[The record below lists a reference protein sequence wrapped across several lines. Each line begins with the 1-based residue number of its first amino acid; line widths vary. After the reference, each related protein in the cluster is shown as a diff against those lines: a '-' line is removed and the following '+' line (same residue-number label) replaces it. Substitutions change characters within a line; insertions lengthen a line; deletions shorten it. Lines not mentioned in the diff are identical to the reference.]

1 MAVAPAAAGAAAA
14 SSTAATTAAAITAA
28 VSIASAAYSMY
39 AANQNAEA
47 QQEAAEKRNQQL
59 VETTIANYDELSEQE
74 LEAQQASLEDS
85 LSMQKDYLKE
95 KGRINVMA
103 AYSGVA
109 GMSVASQL
117 QDLERTK
124 FSNFNIIQQN
134 QQAEMDNVADQ
145 AESMRYGAMG
155 RMDVTPISRPSAVA
169 GLLNIGSAALQGY
182 AGYKQ
187 ASAEA
192 SKAAPAI
199 KSGG

>member
-1 MAVAPAAAGAAAA
+1 MAVAAAGGAAAA
-14 SSTAATTAAAITAA
+14 SSTAATTAAAVTAA

-39 AANQNAEA
+39 AANQNAKA
-47 QQEAAEKRNQQL
+47 QEEAAERRNKQL

-103 AYSGVA
+103 AYSGVG

-134 QQAEMDNVADQ
+134 QQAEYDNIADQ

-155 RMDVTPISRPSAVA
+155 SMDVRPISRPSAVA

-182 AGYKQ
+182 SGYQQ
-187 ASAEA
+187 AKSEV
-192 SKAAPAI
+192 APAEPAL
-199 KSGG
+199 KSGV